1 MTTKP
6 RYTVSDQQDADLEQ
20 EDIRDSRGRRI
31 TQEYVDAAV
40 ADVHEKIGRG
50 RPSLTAAGHRSPQV
64 TFRLPPSSA
73 TAPKPRPARRAP
85 RSPTSPAAP
94 SRNTSPATAPRRD
107 QSTVALAVQER
118 SARKASSS
126 ISSDAA

>member
-64 TFRLPPSSA
+64 TFRLPPELRDRAEAQARQEGTKVSDV
-73 TAPKPRPARRAP
+73 ARRALEEYLT
-85 RSPTSPAAP
+85 RH
-94 SRNTSPATAPRRD
+94 RTA
-107 QSTVALAVQER
+107 S
-118 SARKASSS
+118 
-126 ISSDAA
+126 